1 VAEFYSARGRKIL
14 RFRGLICHRRSHVAA
29 LEIRPLMNA
38 PFTDLCG
45 EHRAEPV
52 PPETHGL
59 VADVDAALG
68 QQVFDLPQRQWISDV
83 HHHREANYLG

>member
-1 VAEFYSARGRKIL
+1 MRLAVDLHEHLVQMPAPVR
-14 RFRGLICHRRSHVAA
+14 
-29 LEIRPLMNA
+29 IRPLMNA

-59 VADVDAALG
+59 VADIDAALG